1 MKIILS
7 LLFISSLSAGAI
19 PPPSKLDLVPD
30 EKKPAKAP
38 PSQSTTGDIDMK
50 QFQNVP
56 RPTKRAARIDVNV
69 SCQMPDGT
77 TRKKGD
83 RGYKECIENEEN
95 RVLKQPNLPEAEPY
109 DPRAN

>member
-1 MKIILS
+1 MMKM
-7 LLFISSLSAGAI
+7 AI
-19 PPPSKLDLVPD
+19 PVLFMAFSVWAAPQPSKINLNP
-30 EKKPAKAP
+30 EETPKAAP
-38 PSQSTTGDIDMK
+38 PSTQPATGDIDMR

-56 RPTKRAARIDVNV
+56 RPTKRAAKVDVNITCRL
-69 SCQMPDGT
+69 SDGT

-109 DPRAN
+109 DPRTN